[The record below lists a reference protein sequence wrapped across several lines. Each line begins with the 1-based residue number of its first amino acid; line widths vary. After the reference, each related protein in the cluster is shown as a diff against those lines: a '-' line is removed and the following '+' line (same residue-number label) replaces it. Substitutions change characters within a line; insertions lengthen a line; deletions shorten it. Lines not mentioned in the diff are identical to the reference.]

1 MRNSKLQHITLSE
14 LSSVIKQTLDEHLEI
29 SYWVVA
35 EIAEYKV
42 NSYSGHCYLELVEKD
57 DQTNN
62 VNARMRATIWSA
74 AFRMLKPFFETS
86 TGVELGGGLKVMV
99 RGVVEYHEIYGI
111 SLNIRDIDPAYTVGE
126 MALRMQQTIDL
137 LTKDGV
143 IDMNR
148 ELALPL
154 LPKTIAVISSSNA
167 AGLQDF
173 MDQLEGNAYGYH
185 FQVRLFE
192 AVMQGE
198 KAPLSIMDAFH
209 RVYEN
214 AHVFDVVV
222 VLRGGGAV
230 LDLNCFNDYE
240 LCFMAAQFPVPLLTG
255 IGHDKDETVLDLVA
269 HTKLKTPTAVAEFL
283 VASFADFESMLNDL
297 ADGIFSGTKDILND
311 NRNRLSTAIT
321 QIKPVT
327 QKRLREQQYALASL
341 IKDLQADTHHRIAEQ
356 RSVLKTYTRELQRD
370 SVNYAKTKSEVLHQ
384 FLSGLQT
391 AVWMKIEKSKQFLN
405 KCNIKIDYQNP
416 VKILEKGYS
425 ITTKN
430 GIVITKVSELQE
442 GDRIVT
448 ILSDGK
454 KSSKVD

>member
-1 MRNSKLQHITLSE
+1 MRNSDLKHITLSE
-14 LSSVIKQTLDEHLEI
+14 LSSVIKQTLDEYLEI
-29 SYWVVA
+29 SYWIVA
-35 EIAEYKV
+35 EISECKV

-57 DQTNN
+57 DLTNN
-62 VNARMRATIWSA
+62 INARMRATIWSA
-74 AFRMLKPFFETS
+74 SFRMLKPFFETS
-86 TGVELGGGLKVMV
+86 TGMELGAGLKVMV
-99 RGVVEYHEIYGI
+99 RGVVEYHEVYGI

-126 MALRMQQTIDL
+126 MALKMQQTIDL

-173 MDQLEGNAYGYH
+173 MDQVKNNGYGYH
-185 FQVRLFE
+185 FQVKLFE

-198 KAPLSIMDAFH
+198 KAPGSITDAFH
-209 RVYEN
+209 RVFEH
-214 AHVFDVVV
+214 ADVFDAVV

-240 LCFMAAQFPVPLLTG
+240 LCFMAAQFPLPVLTG

-283 VASFADFESMLNDL
+283 IACFADFESRLNDV
-297 ADGIFSGTKDILND
+297 ADGIFSGTEDILND
-311 NRNRLSTAIT
+311 SRNRLNVAVS

-327 QKRLREQQYALASL
+327 QQRLKEAQYSLELL
-341 IKDLQADTHHRIAEQ
+341 IKDLQTGTNYRISEQ
-356 RSVLKTYTRELQRD
+356 RNLLKTYTRELQKD
-370 SVNYAKTKSEVLHQ
+370 SVHYAKSKTEALNQ
-384 FLSGLQT
+384 FFNRMQSAITQRIDRSRQL
-391 AVWMKIEKSKQFLN
+391 LN
-405 KCNIKIDYQNP
+405 KYKLKAEYQNP
-416 VKILEKGYS
+416 EKILEKGYS

-430 GIVITKVSELQE
+430 GLVVGKAGELKK

-448 ILSDGK
+448 ILSNGR
-454 KSSKVD
+454 KSSTVD